1 MNATARDPAA
11 GGPAASDPA
20 PGGPAASGPASGQ
33 PSTEPGDPHRQALY
47 DAEHDAAPEGGRR
60 FTRFAHLEQYVQD
73 IVLGPWWER
82 TFPDAPIEVDVLRRS
97 RSATF
102 SAAHVPAD
110 GDGAVVWIR
119 DGSWD
124 QVTVV
129 HELAHV
135 ATEAPGPGAGAGT
148 GTRTGTRTPT
158 SAPDPTGPHGARFA
172 TTLLICWRELLGAHA
187 YGALRS
193 ALDAHGV
200 PYQRERLV

>member
-1 MNATARDPAA
+1 MRATARDQAPA
-11 GGPAASDPA
+11 
-20 PGGPAASGPASGQ
+20 
-33 PSTEPGDPHRQALY
+33 DPHRQALY
-47 DAEHDAAPEGGRR
+47 DAEHDASPEGGRR

-73 IVLGPWWER
+73 VVLGAWWER

-110 GDGAVVWIR
+110 GDAAAVWIR

-135 ATEAPGPGAGAGT
+135 ATGAVD
-148 GTRTGTRTPT
+148 R
-158 SAPDPTGPHGARFA
+158 TGPHGMRFA
-172 TTLLICWRELLGAHA
+172 TTLLICWRELLGVQA

-200 PYQRERLV
+200 PYQRDRLV

>member
-1 MNATARDPAA
+1 MNATA
-11 GGPAASDPA
+11 SD
-20 PGGPAASGPASGQ
+20 Q
-33 PSTEPGDPHRQALY
+33 IPSDQATADPHRQALY
-47 DAEHDAAPEGGRR
+47 DAEYDASPEGGRR
-60 FTRFAHLEQYVQD
+60 FTRFAHLERYVQD
-73 IVLGPWWER
+73 VVLGAWWER

-110 GDGAVVWIR
+110 RDAAVVWIR

-135 ATEAPGPGAGAGT
+135 ATGPVD
-148 GTRTGTRTPT
+148 R
-158 SAPDPTGPHGARFA
+158 TGPHGARFA
-172 TTLLICWRELLGAHA
+172 TTLLICWRELLGVHA

-200 PYQRERLV
+200 PYQRDRLV